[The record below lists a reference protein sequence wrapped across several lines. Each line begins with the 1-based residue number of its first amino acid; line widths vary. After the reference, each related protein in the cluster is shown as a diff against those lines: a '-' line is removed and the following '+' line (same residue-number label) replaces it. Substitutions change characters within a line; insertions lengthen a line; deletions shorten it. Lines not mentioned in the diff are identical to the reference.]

1 MRIRL
6 CAVGRMRRGPEAQL
20 TRDYLERFD
29 RTGRSLGLGPAE
41 VIEVEARD
49 GRGRTAEA
57 RLLRRAIPSGAR
69 IMAMDGC
76 GREITSPDLA
86 SLLARHRD
94 DGCACLAILLGG
106 ADGLH
111 PDLLADARDRVSMG
125 RLVWPHLLARA
136 MVAEQLYRAASILA
150 GAPYHRA

>member
-6 CAVGRMRRGPEAQL
+6 CAVGRMRRSPEAEL

-29 RTGRSLGLGPAE
+29 RTGRPLGFGAVE
-41 VIEVEARD
+41 VIEVGARD
-49 GRGRTAEA
+49 GRGRAAEA
-57 RLLRRAIPSGAR
+57 RLLRKAIPAGAR
-69 IMAMDGC
+69 IMAMDGR

-94 DGCACLAILLGG
+94 DGCGCLAILLGG

-111 PDLLADARDRVSMG
+111 PDLLAEAHDRVSMG
-125 RLVWPHLLARA
+125 KLVWPHLLARA

>member
-6 CAVGRMRRGPEAQL
+6 CAVGRMRGGPEARL
-20 TRDYLERFD
+20 TRDYLERFE
-29 RTGRSLGLGPAE
+29 RTGRQLGFAAAE

-49 GRGRTAEA
+49 GRGMTAEA
-57 RLLRRAIPSGAR
+57 RLLRKAIPAGAR
-69 IMAMDGC
+69 VMAMDGR
-76 GREITSPDLA
+76 GREVSSPGLA

-94 DGCACLAILLGG
+94 DGCACLAILVGG

-111 PDLLADARDRVSMG
+111 PDLLAEAHDRISMG